1 MLTTNNK
8 QWFDTAA
15 VRALHGLSADAWNRY
30 SAHGFKPY
38 EAVYPGYKINM
49 TDIQASLG
57 LPQLKNIN
65 QSAKVRKQIWQ
76 EYQKL
81 SLK

>member
-57 LPQLKNIN
+57 LPQLKISIKALKSENKSGRNI
-65 QSAKVRKQIWQ
+65 K
-76 EYQKL
+76 KL